1 MITVN
6 KYLFFDLFIMLLSR
20 LPMLLLLFG
29 ATIWA
34 IVRRR
39 FHPQASLMVLMA
51 SLIYLLEG
59 PFFTVFFDDLRRLDV
74 SAKTYRWLYSG
85 TNFFGNFLLAA
96 IIVLVVGAAFADRR
110 GSVKSTS

>member
-1 MITVN
+1 MITVS
-6 KYLFFDLFIMLLSR
+6 KYLLVDLFIMLLSR
-20 LPMLLLLFG
+20 LPMLLLLCG

-34 IVRRR
+34 IVRRK

-59 PFFTVFFDDLRRLDV
+59 PFFTVFFDDLRHMDV
-74 SAKTYRWLYSG
+74 SAKTYRWLDSG
-85 TNFFGNFLLAA
+85 TSFFANFLLAA
-96 IIVLVVGAAFADRR
+96 IIVLVVAAAFADRR

>member
-1 MITVN
+1 MITVD
-6 KYLFFDLFIMLLSR
+6 KYLLFDLLIMLLSR

-34 IVRRR
+34 IVRRKL
-39 FHPQASLMVLMA
+39 HPQASLMVLMA
-51 SLIYLLEG
+51 SLIYLLAG

-85 TNFFGNFLLAA
+85 TSFFGNFVLAA
-96 IIVLVVGAAFADRR
+96 IIVLVVTAVFADRR
-110 GSVKSTS
+110 GSVKATN